1 MADLLVAIV
10 VLIMFSGF
18 MAMVGEMLRGLG
30 RLLSGK
36 SGNDR
41 TSRYPPSGIPPRGAP
56 RLVISY
62 AIVDTETES
71 GEPFKTLKLRACSR
85 LIVQSTQKSLFLS

>member
-10 VLIMFSGF
+10 GLVMLYGF

-56 RLVISY
+56 RLSEFRMQV
-62 AIVDTETES
+62 VDTETES
-71 GEPFKTLKLRACSR
+71 GEPFPLKLCHSR
-85 LIVQSTQKSLFLS
+85 LIVRSTQKSLFLS